1 MGWTWKDRNLLLQM
15 YPSLALSPI
24 LLERWPGLKEAV
36 AELQA
41 KQDAQN
47 SGGSSAV
54 ANPLV
59 DAGNIDTQKD
69 S

>member
-41 KQDAQN
+41 KQNAQN
-47 SGGSSAV
+47 SSGSSAIV
-54 ANPLV
+54 NPLV
-59 DAGNIDTQKD
+59 DASKIDPQKD